1 MVAKVEV
8 QGAIPGGNRI
18 WTMVGKMYEKV
29 VAKVDDFARKTA
41 NLGSVTILRR
51 RQLPRST
58 GKTRSVDGK
67 MAQKMVTKVDA
78 ERVIPGVNGIAPVA
92 EKVDGKVDAGMGE
105 MFENLAILAR
115 QPESELRD
123 ARMRRNFD
131 HKVDSG
137 VEEKVDAKM
146 E

>member
-1 MVAKVEV
+1 
-8 QGAIPGGNRI
+8 
-18 WTMVGKMYEKV
+18 
-29 VAKVDDFARKTA
+29 
-41 NLGSVTILRR
+41 
-51 RQLPRST
+51 LPRSRAKART
-58 GKTRSVDGK
+58 VDGK
-67 MAQKMVTKVDA
+67 VAEKMVTKVDA
-78 ERVIPGVNGIAPVA
+78 ERVIPGVNGIAAVA
-92 EKVDGKVDAGMGE
+92 AKVAAKVDAGMGE

-146 E
+146 EE